1 MKETIETLIEWLN
14 DRNKE
19 YDEGHPTVS
28 DKEYD
33 DKFFKLVA
41 LEAEYGMVFPNSP
54 TQRIDYQ
61 VVSKLNKVQH
71 NHKML
76 SLDKTK
82 EVDVVKKFLDNHTYL
97 AMCKMDGLTCSLHY
111 LGGKLIAAE
120 TRGNGAEGEDIL
132 HNALVVSNI
141 PNFIPYQDELI
152 VDGEIICDKET
163 FYSNFADKYSNPR
176 NFAAGSIRLLDAK
189 TCAERSLSF
198 IAWEV
203 IKGFEEEK
211 YLSDKLILLGKLG
224 FTIVPNIMGH
234 SEQEEDIDWLANV
247 AEQYH
252 YPIDGVVFKFDDIAY
267 GEARGETGHHKK
279 NAIAFKFYDET
290 YPTKLINIEW
300 SMGRTGQITPI
311 AIFEPVEI
319 DDANIE
325 RASLHNISIM
335 EELLGEYPYSCQ
347 KIEIYRANM
356 IIPQVFSAEKQTPP
370 KTEIAEFYGF
380 FTIPTECPVCGGRTS
395 IKMENDSKVLV
406 CENPD
411 CEGKLIN
418 RLDHFCSK
426 SGLDI
431 KGLSKA
437 TLSKLMEWGWVRDTL
452 DIMYLRKCRADWIKK
467 PGFGVA
473 SVDNILKAI
482 EAAKTTTL
490 PAFISALGIPLIG
503 KSVAEELCGYFDDY
517 TLFRQAI
524 DDRYPFSILNNFG
537 EAKEAALLNF
547 DYSEADEIYKLLS
560 VEKPAAAP
568 GLGDSNT
575 SCKDLKFVITGK
587 LTVYKNRDEL
597 VAKIKS
603 LGGSVVSSISK
614 NTSYLINN
622 DVNST
627 SSKNLN
633 AKKLGIPI
641 ISEKDFLEKFD
652 A

>member
-1 MKETIETLIEWLN
+1 
-14 DRNKE
+14 
-19 YDEGHPTVS
+19 
-28 DKEYD
+28 
-33 DKFFKLVA
+33 
-41 LEAEYGMVFPNSP
+41 
-54 TQRIDYQ
+54 
-61 VVSKLNKVQH
+61 
-71 NHKML
+71 
-76 SLDKTK
+76 
-82 EVDVVKKFLDNHTYL
+82 
-97 AMCKMDGLTCSLHY
+97 
-111 LGGKLIAAE
+111 
-120 TRGNGAEGEDIL
+120 
-132 HNALVVSNI
+132 
-141 PNFIPYQDELI
+141 
-152 VDGEIICDKET
+152 
-163 FYSNFADKYSNPR
+163 
-176 NFAAGSIRLLDAK
+176 
-189 TCAERSLSF
+189 
-198 IAWEV
+198 
-203 IKGFEEEK
+203 
-211 YLSDKLILLGKLG
+211 
-224 FTIVPNIMGH
+224 
-234 SEQEEDIDWLANV
+234 
-247 AEQYH
+247 
-252 YPIDGVVFKFDDIAY
+252 
-267 GEARGETGHHKK
+267 
-279 NAIAFKFYDET
+279 
-290 YPTKLINIEW
+290 
-300 SMGRTGQITPI
+300 
-311 AIFEPVEI
+311 
-319 DDANIE
+319 
-325 RASLHNISIM
+325 
-335 EELLGEYPYSCQ
+335 
-347 KIEIYRANM
+347 
-356 IIPQVFSAEKQTPP
+356 
-370 KTEIAEFYGF
+370 
-380 FTIPTECPVCGGRTS
+380 
-395 IKMENDSKVLV
+395 MENDSKVLV

-437 TLSKLMEWGWVRDTL
+437 TLSKLMEWGWVRDIL
-452 DIMYLRKCRADWIKK
+452 DIMYLQTCRADWIKK

-503 KSVAEELCGYFDDY
+503 KNVAEELCGYFDDY
-517 TLFRQAI
+517 ILLRQAI

-547 DYSEADEIYKLLS
+547 DYSEADEIYKLLTI
-560 VEKPAAAP
+560 EKPAATP

-587 LTVYKNRDEL
+587 LTIYKNRDEL